1 MNNYYALI
9 LKKIKN
15 DLNIRNELNVKSI
28 YNDYDIIN
36 FLTIINKNVFNE
48 ILFELSTE
56 YNNVED
62 HLFNLSETQIKE
74 NDKDVIRKFIYL
86 INCKKNVFTI
96 KLINNDSFEFNE
108 LLKKSFL
115 ELLMEEYEICFTI

>member
-15 DLNIRNELNVKSI
+15 DLNIRNKLNVKSI
-28 YNDYDIIN
+28 YNDYDIIS

-56 YNNVED
+56 YKNVED

-86 INCKKNVFTI
+86 INCKKHVFTI

>member
-1 MNNYYALI
+1 MNDFYTLVF
-9 LKKIKN
+9 KKIKN
-15 DLNIRNELNVKSI
+15 DLNIRNKLNVKSI
-28 YNDYDIIN
+28 YNDHDIIN

-56 YNNVED
+56 YNNIED

-74 NDKDVIRKFIYL
+74 NNKDVIRKFIYL
-86 INCKKNVFTI
+86 TTYKKHVFTI
-96 KLINNDSFEFNE
+96 KLMDNDSFEFNE